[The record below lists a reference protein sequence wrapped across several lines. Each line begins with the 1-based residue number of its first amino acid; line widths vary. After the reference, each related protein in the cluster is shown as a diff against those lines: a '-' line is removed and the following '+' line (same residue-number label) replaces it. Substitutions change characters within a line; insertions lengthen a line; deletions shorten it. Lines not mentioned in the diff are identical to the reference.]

1 MALTRARGM
10 AGEVAEELILPSEGS
25 HSGVSRHLEQG
36 IYRGGEPPRH
46 LKSTSRS
53 SFSATSE
60 AVL

>member
-1 MALTRARGM
+1 M

-36 IYRGGEPPRH
+36 IYRGGEPPRR